1 MCGSTKAALILLS
14 KPQIKTAFFFHSSYR
29 RLLWKKKE
37 LLENRKVK
45 SIRIK
50 PDVKTWQKF
59 SSQHS
64 SFWCM
69 LVFFLHFYS
78 YASLSVIFRI
88 HTEMETCSEKQLL
101 KQDAGWNNMNWL
113 VCWKSGMKKGEK
125 KKPFSEGAKY
135 RGWERVLQ
143 KGEKL
148 WKLSLH
154 KANLELIKDRFLY
167 CSPLR
172 LLVDLLRTS
181 VS

>member
-69 LVFFLHFYS
+69 LVFFLHFIPMPVCLLFSEYIQKWRRAVRNNYWNKMRAETTWTGW
-78 YASLSVIFRI
+78 YAGKV
-88 HTEMETCSEKQLL
+88 
-101 KQDAGWNNMNWL
+101 
-113 VCWKSGMKKGEK
+113 VWKREG

>member
-29 RLLWKKKE
+29 RLLWKKKD

-113 VCWKSGMKKGEK
+113 VCWKSGMKKGGKKNPLVRALNTEVEK
-125 KKPFSEGAKY
+125 ECC
-135 RGWERVLQ
+135 R
-143 KGEKL
+143 KGRNCESFPSTRPT
-148 WKLSLH
+148 W
-154 KANLELIKDRFLY
+154 NL
-167 CSPLR
+167 
-172 LLVDLLRTS
+172 
-181 VS
+181 